1 MGTSNHPPETPL
13 ASNASLPSPHK
24 GKVILLVTAAL
35 LVLLAAAVAT
45 VIYFTKKDLPA
56 KGAAVAATGGQ
67 IAGAGSVTDFS
78 ASQLPLSGSDLAQA
92 LEGARRL
99 LDKAGTETYDVPAAA
114 KMLGDDVDKTFVFV
128 RDNFAFDPYT
138 GCLRGAQGTLMARAG
153 NDIDRS
159 LLLAA
164 LLSEHS
170 HGVRLVQ
177 GKLSADDATRLLDRA
192 KLPPALNPISNIS
205 AEDAAAVS
213 GLPVADL
220 QKLID
225 TAKASAQQITQK
237 IDARTQH
244 DTDFIQQELQS
255 AGIHLSAS
263 AGVSTDGVR
272 NHVWVQV
279 QVDGDWKD
287 LDSSFPDAKVG
298 QHFAEPEGGPIAADA
313 LPEDWYQTVRLRVL
327 SFAPAGGDP
336 DELLNR
342 QLHVAAVVAKPLDLA
357 FVPQD
362 NDDPLQANTFQPTLV
377 SGADRF
383 TGKNIEVGPAKA
395 GGGITDGLLGGL
407 GGGGDEEAGKEKAKP
422 LPKIMLEVTLAGPGA
437 APERMT
443 RTIADIS
450 AIPDPAQRV
459 AEMRDQLISLYQFV
473 VGVGPISPDWV
484 ASQLLAFLKPLLS
497 AGGKDRVIIPMDLL
511 CLAMAA
517 TQGDSQGDQPRRYYA
532 RPLLLAQRVR
542 FRHGPG
548 GKPVFVKTL
557 DILHNRVEFLG
568 GDALAAVRQGALETE
583 LERAAFPGTEVLN
596 TVTVFERTQAAVRVL
611 GPGDADGLGKI
622 DLSAEAKVRIADD
635 LASGYAV
642 IVPAASVQIGEMP
655 ATGWWRVRPQG
666 GETLGRMQSGEGQ
679 GMVEKAITEGSK
691 FLPSGYSFAANAYC
705 KRAGRTDGFC
715 NPCLIAGAGA
725 LGSLIGIYGWLVS
738 SGWGAAKYAV
748 IMTLGAYGMWTKAPT
763 CGGWIIDTS
772 VKATSQ

>member
-1 MGTSNHPPETPL
+1 
-13 ASNASLPSPHK
+13 
-24 GKVILLVTAAL
+24 LLVTAVL
-35 LVLLAAAVAT
+35 LVLLAAAGAALF
-45 VIYFTKKDLPA
+45 YFTQKGLPT
-56 KGAAVAATGGQ
+56 KGAATAATGGQ
-67 IAGAGSVTDFS
+67 IAGAESATDFS
-78 ASQLPLSGSDLAQA
+78 ASQVALPISDVAQA

-177 GKLSADDATRLLDRA
+177 GKLSADDAARLLDRA
-192 KLPPALNPISNIS
+192 KQPPALNPVSNVS
-205 AEDAAAVS
+205 TEDAAAVS

-225 TAKASAQQITQK
+225 TAKASAQQIRQK

-255 AGIHLSAS
+255 AGIHLSPS
-263 AGVSTDGVR
+263 AGVSPDSVR
-272 NHVWVQV
+272 NHVWV

-298 QHFAEPEGGPIAADA
+298 QHFAEPEGDPMATDA

-327 SFAPAGGDP
+327 SFAPAAGDP
-336 DELLNR
+336 DELLNQ
-342 QLHVAAVVAKPLDLA
+342 QLQVAAVVAKPLDLV

-362 NDDPLQANTFQPTLV
+362 NDDPFQANTFQPTLV
-377 SGADRF
+377 SGAHRF
-383 TGKNIEVGPAKA
+383 TGKNIELGPAKA
-395 GGGITDGLLGGL
+395 GGAITDGLLGGL
-407 GGGGDEEAGKEKAKP
+407 GGGADEEAGKEKAKP
-422 LPKIMLEVTLAGPGA
+422 LPKILLEVTLAGPGA

-450 AIPDPAQRV
+450 AIQDPAQRV
-459 AEMRDQLISLYQFV
+459 AEMRDQLVSLYQFIA
-473 VGVGPISPDWV
+473 GVGPIPPDWV
-484 ASQLLAFLKPLLS
+484 ASQQLAFLKPLLS
-497 AGGKDRVIIPMDLL
+497 EGGKDRVIIPMDLL

-517 TQGDSQGDQPRRYYA
+517 TQGDSQGGQPRRYYA
-532 RPLLLAQRVR
+532 RPMLMAQRVR

-548 GKPVFVKTL
+548 GRPVFVKTL
-557 DILHNRVEFLG
+557 DILHNRVELLG

-642 IVPAASVQIGEMP
+642 IVPAASVQIAGMP
-655 ATGWWRVRPQG
+655 AAGWWRVRPQG

-691 FLPSGYSFAANAYC
+691 FVPSAYSLVANYFC
-705 KRAGRTDGFC
+705 TKAGRTDSYC

-725 LGSLIGIYGWLVS
+725 LGTLIGLYGWQIS
-738 SGWGAAKYAV
+738 WGWGAGQIAFTMGAGA
-748 IMTLGAYGMWTKAPT
+748 LGAWGKSAS
-763 CGGWIIDTS
+763 CAGWLIDTG